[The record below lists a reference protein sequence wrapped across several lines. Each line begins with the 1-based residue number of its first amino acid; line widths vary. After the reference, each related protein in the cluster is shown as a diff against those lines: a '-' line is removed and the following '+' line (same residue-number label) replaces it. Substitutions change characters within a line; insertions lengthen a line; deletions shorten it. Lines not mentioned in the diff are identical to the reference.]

1 MFKIFKT
8 FALTLMVAAF
18 GLTGTAMADDPIYTG
33 TFSNTALKGYDSV
46 SYFQGDGVPVKGL
59 EQFETK
65 WRGAN
70 WRFASKDNLED
81 FKASPEKYA
90 PQYGGYCAWAAAH
103 DSLAKGDPLVYT
115 MVNGK
120 LYLNYDQSIN
130 KSWQPRKEELIQK
143 ADKLYPALIN

>member
-1 MFKIFKT
+1 MFKILKT
-8 FALTLMVAAF
+8 FALTLMVAVF
-18 GLTGTAMADDPIYTG
+18 GLTGAAMADDPIYTG